1 MSNTVQFSCLAS
13 ALLLLTLTSTAQSIS
28 SLPPVPP
35 AITAAK
41 SVFLSNAGSDSYLFP
56 QPFSGDTDRAFRQFY
71 AIVQGWHRYQLVTDP
86 AQADLVLELQFTA
99 QASLP
104 SADKVTS
111 LAKPLPMLRLV
122 IYDRSTHYIL
132 WALTES
138 IAPALLQKNH
148 DQNFDVALDKLTN
161 DLKRL
166 TTQGVAGKAL
176 QGP

>member
-1 MSNTVQFSCLAS
+1 MMSHTLRFSCLAS
-13 ALLLLTLTSTAQSIS
+13 TLLLLALTAAAQAPS
-28 SLPPVPP
+28 SPPVPP

-41 SVFLSNAGSDSYLFP
+41 KVFLSNAGSDSYLFP

-71 AIVQGWHRYQLVTDP
+71 ATVQGWHRYQLVTDP
-86 AQADLVLELQFTA
+86 AQADLVLELQCTA

-122 IYDRSTHYIL
+122 IYDRATHFTL

-138 IAPALLQKNH
+138 VEYALLQKNH
-148 DQNFDVALDKLTN
+148 DRNFDTAVAALADKLKN
-161 DLKRL
+161 LGQP
-166 TTQGVAGKAL
+166 TTSI
-176 QGP
+176 P

>member
-1 MSNTVQFSCLAS
+1 MINTLRFSCLAS
-13 ALLLLTLTSTAQSIS
+13 VLFLLTFTARAQSIPAS
-28 SLPPVPP
+28 PPVPP

-41 SVFLSNAGSDSYLFP
+41 KVFLSNAGSDSYLFP

-71 AIVQGWHRYQLVTDP
+71 AIVQGWHRYQFVSDP

-104 SADKVTS
+104 SADKVTD

-122 IYDRSTHYIL
+122 IYDRGTHYIL

-138 IAPALLQKNH
+138 VAPALLQKNH
-148 DQNFDVALDKLTN
+148 DRNFDTAVTALADKLKNLGQPMTS
-161 DLKRL
+161 
-166 TTQGVAGKAL
+166 T
-176 QGP
+176 P

>member
-1 MSNTVQFSCLAS
+1 MSNTLRFSCLAS
-13 ALLLLTLTSTAQSIS
+13 ALLLFTFTFTLTATAQSIPS
-28 SLPPVPP
+28 SPPVPP

-71 AIVQGWHRYQLVTDP
+71 ATVQGWHRYQLVTDP

-122 IYDRSTHYIL
+122 IYDRATHFTL

-138 IAPALLQKNH
+138 VEPALLQKNH
-148 DQNFDVALDKLTN
+148 DRNFDTAVAALADKLKN
-161 DLKRL
+161 LGQP
-166 TTQGVAGKAL
+166 TTAT
-176 QGP
+176 P